1 MVNFKLGICPKCGR
15 KAVLMY
21 SNNPL
26 SGETICF
33 DCINNNLNYRNL
45 EHAEFFCR
53 TYNLAWKPELWMKL
67 ADESQEA
74 VYRKYTEL
82 ILDDEENRPNL
93 VYESRTSDIWKRT
106 TKEWEKCRSFS
117 EILNKLTNIKE
128 SYIERGRLK
137 WGEQYSF
144 EELINLDSLY
154 TRTVKANNIVNPLQK
169 EAVKA
174 LCKIHIE
181 MDEAIRAKDAKALKD
196 FSTTYATFAKQAD
209 LEGMINETKTDDIT
223 TVAELYDY
231 MERNGFQF
239 KFNDG
244 FDRDEVDRTIKDMQ
258 EYLRRL
264 VLESTGLQP
273 LLEEMMRAK
282 TQTAEEEKTAQ
293 ATASTTLEDL
303 MNFTPEDTEIDTEQD
318 DDVINETFEEEKQD
332 VVIKLKEDK

>member
-1 MVNFKLGICPKCGR
+1 MVKFKIGICPKCGR

-33 DCINNNLNYRNL
+33 DCINNNLNYKNL

-93 VYESRTSDIWKRT
+93 AYESRTSDIWKRT

-209 LEGMINETKTDDIT
+209 LEGMIN
-223 TVAELYDY
+223 
-231 MERNGFQF
+231 
-239 KFNDG
+239 
-244 FDRDEVDRTIKDMQ
+244 
-258 EYLRRL
+258 
-264 VLESTGLQP
+264 
-273 LLEEMMRAK
+273 
-282 TQTAEEEKTAQ
+282 
-293 ATASTTLEDL
+293 
-303 MNFTPEDTEIDTEQD
+303 
-318 DDVINETFEEEKQD
+318 
-332 VVIKLKEDK
+332 

>member
-1 MVNFKLGICPKCGR
+1 MVKFKLGICPKCGR

-74 VYRKYTEL
+74 VYRRYTEL

-93 VYESRTSDIWKRT
+93 AYESQTSDIWKRT

-117 EILNKLTNIKE
+117 EILNKLKNIKE

-137 WGEQYSF
+137 WGEQYTF

-181 MDEAIRAKDAKALKD
+181 MNEAIRAKDAKALKD

-231 MERNGFQF
+231 MEKNGFQF

-244 FDRDEVDRTIKDMQ
+244 FDRDEVDRTIKDIQ

-273 LLEEMMRAK
+273 LLEEMMRTK

-318 DDVINETFEEEKQD
+318 DDVIKETFEEEKQD

>member
-1 MVNFKLGICPKCGR
+1 MVKFKLGVCPKCGR

-33 DCINNNLNYRNL
+33 DCINNNLNYKNL

-82 ILDDEENRPNL
+82 ILEDEENRPNL
-93 VYESRTSDIWKRT
+93 AYESQTSDIWKRT

-117 EILNKLTNIKE
+117 EILNKLKNIKE

-137 WGEQYSF
+137 WGEQYTF

-231 MERNGFQF
+231 MEKNGFQF

-244 FDRDEVDRTIKDMQ
+244 FDRDEVDRTIKDIQ

-273 LLEEMMRAK
+273 LLEEMMRTK